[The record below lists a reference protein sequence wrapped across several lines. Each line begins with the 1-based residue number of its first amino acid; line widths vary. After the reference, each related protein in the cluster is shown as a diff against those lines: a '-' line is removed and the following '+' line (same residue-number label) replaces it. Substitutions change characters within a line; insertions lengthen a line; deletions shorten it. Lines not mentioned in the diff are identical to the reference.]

1 MNLLILGGL
10 KCNLQI
16 PEYLKPDETVNS
28 LEKSVIILTL
38 SSGKEVVIS
47 RDGLNIIAEGYWED
61 VQTSLKAINWEFETP
76 TIFKTL
82 EGKAGDNKKHFSKPD
97 GIKIARYLNSN
108 PLLKSKHKTFVS

>member
-10 KCNLQI
+10 KCNLHI
-16 PEYLKPDETVNS
+16 PEYLKPDETVNT

-38 SSGKEVVIS
+38 PSGKEVVVS
-47 RDGLNIIAEGYWED
+47 RDGLNIIAEEDWES
-61 VQTSLKAINWEFETP
+61 VQSSLKTINWEFENP
-76 TIFKTL
+76 IVFKTL
-82 EGKAGDNKKHFSKPD
+82 EGKTGDNKKHFSRPD